1 MFVHYKTFLLQML
14 SQLPQCIT
22 QVPIYGNGKFLASCT
37 EIMHVIKIR
46 SNFMI
51 QNGGLENFLISNLSR
66 PLGVFFSYLN
76 VFRSHFV
83 TTLLP
88 ETACLVVFT

>member
-1 MFVHYKTFLLQML
+1 ML

-66 PLGVFFSYLN
+66 PLGV
-76 VFRSHFV
+76 
-83 TTLLP
+83 LP

>member
-1 MFVHYKTFLLQML
+1 MMTIVLNEAFLPLVQYKMFVHYKTFLLQML

-22 QVPIYGNGKFLASCT
+22 QVSIYGNGKFLASCT
-37 EIMHVIKIR
+37 EIVHVIKIR

-66 PLGVFFSYLN
+66 PLGVFFLI
-76 VFRSHFV
+76 
-83 TTLLP
+83 
-88 ETACLVVFT
+88 